1 MLGASLLCS
10 SGGRKPC
17 GTCKNCLLAE
27 NGEHPDLII
36 IEPGNPLAQGIKKD
50 RQTIPVEDIREMIRL
65 LRNAT
70 NNLNQVAK
78 RANAGG
84 GIYGADIADM
94 QIKQD
99 EIWETAKEILARL
112 AAIR

>member
-1 MLGASLLCS
+1 MKTRYHETHVLWNKEEYDRLHQRMDEAGV
-10 SGGRKPC
+10 
-17 GTCKNCLLAE
+17 KNCSAFGYIVKL
-27 NGEHPDLII
+27 DM
-36 IEPGNPLAQGIKKD
+36 D
-50 RQTIPVEDIREMIRL
+50 DIREMIRL

>member
-1 MLGASLLCS
+1 MISRSQDLHAYFTLDEVKRIHERMAEAGVRSRSAYF
-10 SGGRKPC
+10 RKMALD
-17 GTCKNCLLAE
+17 GYIVKL
-27 NGEHPDLII
+27 DM
-36 IEPGNPLAQGIKKD
+36 D
-50 RQTIPVEDIREMIRL
+50 DIREMIRL

-70 NNLNQVAK
+70 NNLNQIAK

-94 QIKQD
+94 QTKQD